1 MKDGVTLNKELLL
14 PLVKQN
20 SATSDCAW
28 CEHHQREC
36 FLETCDVHV
45 SGFPCVSWSPQG
57 SRKADNGDDFRMWSA
72 WAANR
77 RKKKDWTITI
87 TIIIIIIIMSHK
99 VGLIY
104 ETSGIGILI
113 LTIELEIIN
122 TEDS

>member
-1 MKDGVTLNKELLL
+1 
-14 PLVKQN
+14 
-20 SATSDCAW
+20 
-28 CEHHQREC
+28 
-36 FLETCDVHV
+36 
-45 SGFPCVSWSPQG
+45 
-57 SRKADNGDDFRMWSA
+57 MWSA

-87 TIIIIIIIMSHK
+87 TIIIIIIMSHK